1 MSTPGALIATE
12 ENGRTMSKAVTN
24 KSIRRWTL
32 GSILFLSSF
41 AAVMGPW
48 QYVAHLAS
56 TPRLPFTAAYFGSL
70 GLTIYFSMGVS
81 RPPRYLASLYAL
93 LSPPLAAQHH
103 PHPVLGPLPAGL
115 LDLVSCELL
124 PDGLHR
130 AADSHYVWLPQSDG
144 LDAGVRVRRSKPES
158 PAGTISTRVAKQQS
172 LALSSQGLARGWK
185 MPCASAVGGG
195 NVPMERDMREVCT
208 DIISQDNPQTG
219 PSISQMPRYYASW
232 ALIRAGSLAGE
243 PSLSVWP
250 CPVSGFT
257 GSNWKLQVLQTV
269 DTGKFPAG
277 GRRV

>member
-1 MSTPGALIATE
+1 MGTPSALIATE
-12 ENGRTMSKAVTN
+12 ENGRTTSKAVAN

-81 RPPRYLASLYAL
+81 RPPRYFASLYAL

-103 PHPVLGPLPAGL
+103 PHPILGPLPTGL
-115 LDLVSCELL
+115 PDLVSCELL

-130 AADSHYVWLPQSDG
+130 AADGHYVWLPQSYG
-144 LDAGVRVRRSKPES
+144 LDAGVRVSSSKPGS
-158 PAGTISTRVAKQQS
+158 PAGGITARVVKQQS

-185 MPCASAVGGG
+185 MPCALAVGAGD
-195 NVPMERDMREVCT
+195 VPMERDMREECT
-208 DIISQDNPQTG
+208 DIISQDNPQTN
-219 PSISQMPRYYASW
+219 PSIWQILCELDTHPSMFISRRTLAFCLALSCVLFHRVKSEATSVPECRY
-232 ALIRAGSLAGE
+232 
-243 PSLSVWP
+243 
-250 CPVSGFT
+250 
-257 GSNWKLQVLQTV
+257 
-269 DTGKFPAG
+269 GKFPV
-277 GRRV
+277 GRQTSL